1 MTDESNY
8 SIAFALLGYW
18 PKNLALVFQPMRSKS
33 KNDFTRALSKYR
45 EIARNSDW
53 FITLATPVVIG

>member
-8 SIAFALLGYW
+8 SIAFAPLSDW
-18 PKNLALVFQPMRSKS
+18 PENLALVFQPMIGKS

-53 FITLATPVVIG
+53 FITLSTPVVIG